1 MADKV
6 NKTAKKENSDNTKV
20 QRVSRKTKAIR
31 IGAALLLIAVV
42 AGIFLPLYNPGS
54 PIKSGKK
61 VMTVN
66 KHDISAQEYEYFLS
80 NDIANYLYYYGASY
94 FADAKNFADLRDYVA
109 DELTFYYAFLDW
121 AEKEGHGLT
130 QEQKDEV
137 RVRIE
142 TMKLDFENDQKFQE
156 FLESK
161 YVTEDLYYKTECM
174 FECINKY
181 YSFLTESETSPYA
194 SSAEAL
200 SVNPETFG
208 IYGAKHILFLFDE
221 SEERTDE
228 ETKALAEEI
237 LSRLNAGEDF
247 DTLMNEYSEDTGL
260 ENYPEGY
267 TFQEGEM
274 VDEFY
279 QAAKSLEIGKYS
291 SLVESEYGYHIIMRI
306 EPDHKEVVDRIIFN
320 LYETDMDTHVAEA
333 EVSKSKGFDQI
344 AYTDFRISK
353 DYPIESSQES
363 QNEDQES

>member
-1 MADKV
+1 MAEKS
-6 NKTAKKENSDNTKV
+6 NRNAKRENEDVKRP
-20 QRVSRKTKAIR
+20 QKVSRKTKAIR

-54 PIKSGKK
+54 PIKHGKK

-80 NDIANYLYYYGASY
+80 NDIASYLYYYGASY

-137 RVRIE
+137 RVKIE
-142 TMKLDFENDQKFQE
+142 TMKLDFEDDQEFQK

-181 YSFLTESETSPYA
+181 YSYLTESETSPYT

-208 IYGAKHILFLFDE
+208 IYGAKHILFMFGEDQ
-221 SEERTDE
+221 ERSAE

-237 LSRLNAGEDF
+237 LSRLDAGEDF

-260 ENYPEGY
+260 ESYPDGY
-267 TFQEGEM
+267 TFQDGEM

-279 QAAKSLEIGKYS
+279 QAAKSLEIGQYS
-291 SLVESEYGYHIIMRI
+291 SLVESVYGYHIIMRI
-306 EPDHKEVVDRIIFN
+306 EPDHDEVVNRIIYN
-320 LYETDMDTHVAEA
+320 LYETEMDTYVAEA
-333 EVSKSKGFDQI
+333 AVSKSKGFDQI

-353 DYPIESSQES
+353 DYPIEGSQE
-363 QNEDQES
+363 NPIEDQES